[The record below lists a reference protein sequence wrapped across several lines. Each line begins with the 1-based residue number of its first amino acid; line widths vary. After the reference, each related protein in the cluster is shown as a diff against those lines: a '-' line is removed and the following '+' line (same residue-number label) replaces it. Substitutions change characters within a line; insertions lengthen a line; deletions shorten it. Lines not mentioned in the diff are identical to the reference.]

1 MLAAGSTRVC
11 DMRLSFVVSLLLL
24 PVITATLVWPGFTTN
39 LAAGE
44 KEDAGKTRD
53 ITIAVVDFDYLDTSG
68 EARDQRQE
76 HEARLKAFMT
86 ALRSDLAAHGKT
98 IVSLTCDPAP
108 CSVRTPP
115 ADLLRAARAANA
127 GIVLVGS
134 IQKMSTLVQWA
145 KAEAIDSATERMVLD
160 KLFTF
165 RGDNDESWRRAEV
178 FIANQLAGIERTSD
192 R

>member
-1 MLAAGSTRVC
+1 
-11 DMRLSFVVSLLLL
+11 MRLPFVVSLLLL
-24 PVITATLVWPGFTTN
+24 PAITATLVWPGFTAN

-53 ITIAVVDFDYLDTSG
+53 IAIAVVDFDYLDTSG
-68 EARDQRQE
+68 EARNQRQE

-86 ALRSDLAAHGKT
+86 SLRSDLAAHGKA
-98 IVSLTCDPAP
+98 IISLTCDPAP

-115 ADLLRAARAANA
+115 GDLLRAARAAGA

-134 IQKMSTLVQWA
+134 IQKMSTLIQWA

-178 FIANQLAGIERTSD
+178 FIADQLAAMKP
-192 R
+192 